1 MVNQGQ
7 VLSIHINEYFQKKAI
22 LFIFFGEIG
31 HVRDENISFNLV
43 FDKMFSDRIDV
54 AFELN
59 EK

>member
-22 LFIFFGEIG
+22 LFIFFGKIG